1 MKMYKVFIEGWREH
15 VVGKVEKEYLV
26 LVFGDK
32 AQVTEI
38 ELQDNSGSDSIVGDE
53 DRRKNHRCCFS
64 EQRS

>member
-38 ELQDNSGSDSIVGDE
+38 ELTAINGSDTIGGDE
-53 DRRKNHRCCFS
+53 DRRKDIRGGSPLC
-64 EQRS
+64 

>member
-38 ELQDNSGSDSIVGDE
+38 DLTDNQGSDILIGDE
-53 DRRKNHRCCFS
+53 
-64 EQRS
+64 

>member
-15 VVGKVEKEYLV
+15 LVGKIEMEYLV

-38 ELQDNSGSDSIVGDE
+38 ELTKQSSSVNLSGDE
-53 DRRKNHRCCFS
+53 
-64 EQRS
+64 

>member
-38 ELQDNSGSDSIVGDE
+38 DLTDSSGSDTMGGDE
-53 DRRKNHRCCFS
+53 
-64 EQRS
+64 

>member
-32 AQVTEI
+32 AQVEEI
-38 ELQDNSGSDSIVGDE
+38 NLTDNQGSDSIVGDE
-53 DRRKNHRCCFS
+53 
-64 EQRS
+64 